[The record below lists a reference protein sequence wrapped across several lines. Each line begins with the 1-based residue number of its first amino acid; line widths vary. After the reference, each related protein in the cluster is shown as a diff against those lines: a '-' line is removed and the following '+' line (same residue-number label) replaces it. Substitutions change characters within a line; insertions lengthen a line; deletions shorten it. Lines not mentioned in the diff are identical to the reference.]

1 MNIEKIAVSSALSP
15 QYGKCIQISYDLKEK
30 LRIPLSDEPVKV
42 ICGRNSIFAKI
53 VCINE
58 ERSHAAIHEDF
69 LKELSLPIH
78 SFTFSMSYNDQK
90 KTLELGPVIAVLT
103 EFNHHVLPLSLGSI
117 DSFCRELASCCTEK
131 GFFFYVFSLSD
142 YQNEN
147 MKGFILENNEWK
159 QCAVPYPSVVHNR
172 IHSRKL
178 EHSHRFLEITAD
190 FIQFKVPYFND
201 RFLNKWEVHQ
211 ILNAAPHLV
220 PFIPKTEL
228 LESRIVLENMLEL
241 YPSVFLK
248 PINGSQGKHI
258 FKICHSV
265 EGFELDYSTF
275 SGHLLRDYLSFHDLF
290 QSLMPRIRK
299 EGFIVQEGIDLLTY
313 ENRPMDFRFLCHKQ
327 NFHQWKISSA
337 VARVSAEN
345 QFVANLARGGSLFSI
360 KDALSSSFERSE
372 AAHIRKL
379 LNELSIETAEAL
391 SLYASGHY
399 GEFGIDLAIDS
410 SGHPWIIEVNTKP
423 SKNAEERN
431 TKAARPSARAII
443 DYCLFLCNFQKD
455 NHDPKLSMY

>member
-1 MNIEKIAVSSALSP
+1 MNTEKIAVSPVPSP
-15 QYGKCIQISYDLKEK
+15 QNGKSVQISYALKEK
-30 LRIPLSDEPVKV
+30 LRIPFTEEQVKV
-42 ICGRNSIFAKI
+42 ICGRNSIFASI
-53 VCINE
+53 VCMNE
-58 ERSHAAIHEDF
+58 ERSYAAIHEDL
-69 LKELSLPIH
+69 LKELSLPART
-78 SFTFSMSYNDQK
+78 FTISMSYNDQK
-90 KTLELGPVIAVLT
+90 KILELGPVIAVVT
-103 EFNHHVLPLSLGSI
+103 EFDHHVHPLSLGNI
-117 DSFCRELASCCTEK
+117 DSFCRELASCCNEK
-131 GFFFYVFSLSD
+131 GIFFYVFSLSD

-147 MKGFILENNEWK
+147 MKGFILDNNEWQ
-159 QCAVPYPSVVHNR
+159 QCNVPYPSVVHNR
-172 IHSRKL
+172 IHSRIL
-178 EHSHRFLEITAD
+178 EHSHRFLEMTAD
-190 FIQFKVPYFND
+190 FIRFNVPYFND

-228 LESRIVLENMLEL
+228 LESRTVLENMLEL

-248 PINGSQGKHI
+248 PINGSQGNRI
-258 FKICHSV
+258 FKICHAS

-275 SGHLLRDYLSFHDLF
+275 SGHLLRDYISFHDLF
-290 QSLMPRIRK
+290 QSLLPRIRK

-360 KDALSSSFERSE
+360 KDALSSSFEQSE
-372 AAHIRKL
+372 AVHIRKL
-379 LNELSIETAEAL
+379 LNELSIEIAEAL
-391 SLYASGHY
+391 SIYNSGHY

-431 TKAARPSARAII
+431 TMAARPSARSII
-443 DYCLFLCNFQKD
+443 DYCLFLCRIQKD
-455 NHDPKLSMY
+455 DQR

>member
-1 MNIEKIAVSSALSP
+1 MKIEKISVSPALSP
-15 QYGKCIQISYDLKEK
+15 IDGNIIQISYALKEK
-30 LRIPLSDEPVKV
+30 LRIPFTAEQIKV

-58 ERSHAAIHEDF
+58 ERLHAAIHVDV

-78 SFTFSMSYNDQK
+78 PFTISMSYNDQK
-90 KTLELGPVIAVLT
+90 KILALGPVIALLT
-103 EFNHHVLPLSLGSI
+103 EFDHHVHPLSLGSI

-131 GFFFYVFSLSD
+131 GIFFYVFSLSD
-142 YQNEN
+142 YQSEN
-147 MKGFILENNEWK
+147 MQGFALENNEWQK
-159 QCAVPYPSVVHNR
+159 CAVPYPCVVYNR

-178 EHSHRFLEITAD
+178 EHAQRFLEMKAD
-190 FIQFKVPYFND
+190 FIQFNVPYFND

-228 LESRIVLENMLEL
+228 LESKIVLERMLEL
-241 YPSVFLK
+241 YPTVFLK
-248 PINGSQGKHI
+248 PINGSLGKRI
-258 FKICHSV
+258 FKICRAD

-275 SGHLLRDYLSFHDLF
+275 SGHLLRDYISFHELF
-290 QSLMPRIRK
+290 QSLLPRIRK

-313 ENRPMDFRFLCHKQ
+313 EERPMDFRYLCHKQ

-345 QFVANLARGGSLFSI
+345 QFVANLARGGSLYSI
-360 KDALSSSFERSE
+360 KDALSSSFDLSE

-379 LNELSIETAEAL
+379 LNELSIEIAEAL

-423 SKNAEERN
+423 SKNAEERL
-431 TKAARPSARAII
+431 TKTVRPSAHSII
-443 DYCLFLCNFQKD
+443 DYCLFLCNFYSDDHDQKLPI
-455 NHDPKLSMY
+455 H